1 MTDSPGQNVNVK
13 LLGPNPWAAL
23 LIIGV
28 LTLGL
33 GVWLILSRQ
42 MALTTVA
49 VLLAIGLFLN
59 GLSELVFAPDRSK
72 PVIGYVLGALLLAG
86 GVVVLLQPGTG
97 LRVLA
102 PVIGVILVAVGVF
115 QAASALYEREEVAH
129 WAWLLVFGLVT
140 VAVGIAAIVWPD
152 VTIRVIS
159 ILFGIRLIIVGGG
172 AMSLG
177 WALHSLRDT
186 SDASSAPD

>member
-1 MTDSPGQNVNVK
+1 
-13 LLGPNPWAAL
+13 
-23 LIIGV
+23 
-28 LTLGL
+28 
-33 GVWLILSRQ
+33 VWLILSRQ

-102 PVIGVILVAVGVF
+102 TVIGVILVAVGVF

-159 ILFGIRLIIVGGG
+159 ILFGIRLIVVGGG

-177 WALHSLRDT
+177 WALRSLRDT
-186 SDASSAPD
+186 GDAPSAPG